1 MDDPSANLATIWEGI
16 ASQAGD
22 APAVIHG
29 DRVRTWMDFES
40 RAARLAGALGT
51 AGVGPGD
58 KVAICC
64 YNSIEYLETVFAAF
78 KLRAAPVNV
87 NYRYREAELTY
98 LLEDSGARA
107 VVFHRVLAD
116 RMVPVARALGRP
128 VALVAVGDG
137 SEAASGTDDYEEL
150 VAHARPAPPSVR
162 SEDDE
167 LIVYTGGT
175 TGRPRGVIW
184 SHGALLGMQRGQL
197 ATLLGM
203 QRGQAA
209 AAEAAE
215 LPDSVA
221 DLAQLAGAL
230 ARGPRPPTTLAA
242 SPLIHGTGMFTS
254 LGTLGVGGRVVLCT
268 SRSLDPD
275 EVCRLIEQHRV
286 TTLSLVGDVFGR
298 PILAALDRAAAEGR
312 PYDLSTLERISSV
325 GVTWSAETKQ
335 GLLRHGTFTLVDG
348 VAATEGGGFAST
360 QTRQGDGVA
369 TSRFH
374 LGPSARVLDEHDRD
388 VVPGS
393 GQVGVLAATGPMP
406 KGYLNDPE
414 KTARTWRV
422 IDGVRY
428 AIPGDMARVEA
439 DGTLVLLGR
448 GSEVVNT
455 GGEKV
460 FVEEVEQAI
469 AAHRGVADVI
479 VVGVPDDRFGQR
491 VAAVVAALPGV
502 ELSGQEIIDQVG
514 GLLADHKR
522 PRQVVFVEEVLRSPS
537 GKANRTW
544 ARETVEKAQVG

>member
-1 MDDPSANLATIWEGI
+1 VDDAGANLATIWEAI
-16 ASQAGD
+16 ALRAGD

-29 DRVRTWMDFES
+29 DRVRTWAEFES
-40 RAARLAGALGT
+40 RAARLAGALAH
-51 AGVGPGD
+51 AGVRPGD

-87 NYRYREAELTY
+87 NYRYREAELSY
-98 LLEDSGARA
+98 LLEDSDARA
-107 VVFHRVLAD
+107 AVFHAALAA
-116 RMVPVARALGRP
+116 RMVPVASGLGRP
-128 VALVAVGDG
+128 VVLVAVADG
-137 SEAASGTDDYEEL
+137 SELPTGPDDYEEL
-150 VAHARPAPPSVR
+150 VSRTAPASPVVR
-162 SEDDE
+162 SGDDE

-175 TGRPRGVIW
+175 TGRPKGVIW
-184 SHGALLGMQRGQL
+184 GHSALLGMQRGQL
-197 ATLLGM
+197 VALLGP
-203 QRGQAA
+203 QGGQPAPSGI
-209 AAEAAE
+209 E
-215 LPDSVA
+215 LPDTVA
-221 DLAQLAGAL
+221 DVAQLAGAL
-230 ARGPRPPTTLAA
+230 ARGPRPSATLAA
-242 SPLIHGTGMFTS
+242 SPLMHGTGLFTS

-275 EVCRLIEQHRV
+275 EVCRLIGQHRV
-286 TTLSLVGDVFGR
+286 TTLSMVGDVFGR
-298 PILAALDRAAAEGR
+298 PILAALDRAAADGH
-312 PYDLSTLERISSV
+312 PYDLSSLERISSV
-325 GVTWSAETKQ
+325 GVTWSAEVKQ
-335 GLLRHGTFTLVDG
+335 GLLRHGAFTLVDG

-360 QTRQGDGVA
+360 ETRQGEGVV
-369 TSRFH
+369 TSRFR
-374 LGPSARVLDEHDRD
+374 LGPSARVLDEQDRD

-393 GQVGVLAATGPMP
+393 GQVGVLVATGPMP

-428 AIPGDMARVEA
+428 VVPGDMAQVEA

-469 AAHRGVADVI
+469 ATHPGVADVL

-491 VAAVVAALPGV
+491 VAAVVATVAGAEV
-502 ELSGQEIIDQVG
+502 SEREIMDQVG
-514 GLLADHKR
+514 ARLADHKR
-522 PRQVVFVEEVLRSPS
+522 PRQVVFVDEVQRSPS
-537 GKANRTW
+537 GKANRSW

>member
-1 MDDPSANLATIWEGI
+1 MDDASANIATIWEAI
-16 ASQAGD
+16 AGEAGD

-29 DRVRTWMDFES
+29 DTVRTWEHFES
-40 RAARLAGALGT
+40 RAARLAGALAT
-51 AGVGPGD
+51 EGVGPGD

-64 YNSIEYLETVFAAF
+64 YNSIEFLETVFAAF

-107 VVFHRVLAD
+107 VIFHASLGA
-116 RMVPVARALGRP
+116 RMVPVARSLGRP
-128 VALVAVGDG
+128 VAAIAVTDG
-137 SEAASGTDDYEEL
+137 SDAGPPSDRYEEL
-150 VAHARPAPPSVR
+150 IERTAPAPPLVR
-162 SEDDE
+162 SGDDE

-175 TGRPRGVIW
+175 TGRPKGVIW
-184 SHGALLGMQRGQL
+184 SHDALLGMQRGQL
-197 ATLLGM
+197 VALLGTGS
-203 QRGQAA
+203 GQPAA
-209 AAEAAE
+209 SDIPLPEA
-215 LPDSVA
+215 VA
-221 DLAQLAGAL
+221 DVAKMAGAL
-230 ARGPRPPTTLAA
+230 ARGPRPSATLAA
-242 SPLIHGTGMFTS
+242 SPLIHGTGLFTS

-268 SRSLDPD
+268 SRTLDPD
-275 EVCRLIEQHRV
+275 EVCRLIGQHRV
-286 TTLSLVGDVFGR
+286 TTLSMVGDVFAK
-298 PILAALDRAAAEGR
+298 PILAALDQAAAEGR
-312 PYDLSTLERISSV
+312 PYDLSSLERISSV

-335 GLLRHGTFTLVDG
+335 GLLRHGAFTLVDG

-360 QTRQGDGVA
+360 QTRQGDGVV
-369 TSRFH
+369 TSRFR

-393 GQVGVLAATGPMP
+393 GQVGVLVATGPMP

-428 AIPGDMARVEA
+428 VVPGDMAQVEA

-469 AAHRGVADVI
+469 ATHPGVADVL
-479 VVGVPDDRFGQR
+479 VVGVPDDRFGER
-491 VAAVVAALPGV
+491 VAAVVATVAGAEPS
-502 ELSGQEIIDQVG
+502 EREIMDHVG
-514 GLLADHKR
+514 AQLADHKR
-522 PRQVVFVEEVLRSPS
+522 PRQVVFVDEVVRSPS
-537 GKANRTW
+537 GKANRSW

>member
-1 MDDPSANLATIWEGI
+1 MDDASANIATIWEAI
-16 ASQAGD
+16 AGEAGD

-29 DRVRTWMDFES
+29 DTVRTWEQFES
-40 RAARLAGALGT
+40 RAARLAGALGG
-51 AGVGPGD
+51 GVGPGD

-87 NYRYREAELTY
+87 NYRYREAELTF
-98 LLEDSGARA
+98 LLEDSGAKA
-107 VVFHRVLAD
+107 VVFHGALGARI
-116 RMVPVARALGRP
+116 VPVARSLGRP
-128 VALVAVGDG
+128 VTLVAVSDG
-137 SEAASGTDDYEEL
+137 SETVPESARYEEL
-150 VAHARPAPPSVR
+150 IDRTAPAPPVVR
-162 SEDDE
+162 SGDDE

-184 SHGALLGMQRGQL
+184 SHDALLGMQRVQL
-197 ATLLGM
+197 VTLLGSHG
-203 QRGQAA
+203 GQPP
-209 AAEAAE
+209 ET
-215 LPDSVA
+215 VA
-221 DLAQLAGAL
+221 DVARMAGSL
-230 ARGPRPPTTLAA
+230 ARGPKPPATLAA
-242 SPLIHGTGMFTS
+242 SPLMHGTGMFTS

-275 EVCRLIEQHRV
+275 EVCRLIGRHRV
-286 TTLSLVGDVFGR
+286 TTLSMVGDVFAR

-312 PYDLSTLERISSV
+312 PYDLSSLERISSV

-360 QTRQGDGVA
+360 QTRQGEGVE
-369 TSRFH
+369 TSRFR

-469 AAHRGVADVI
+469 ATHPGVADVL
-479 VVGVPDDRFGQR
+479 VVGVPDERFGQR
-491 VAAVVAALPGV
+491 VAAVVATVSGN
-502 ELSGQEIIDQVG
+502 ELSEREIMDHVG
-514 GLLADHKR
+514 ALLADHKR
-522 PRQVVFVEEVLRSPS
+522 PRQVVFVDEVLRSPS